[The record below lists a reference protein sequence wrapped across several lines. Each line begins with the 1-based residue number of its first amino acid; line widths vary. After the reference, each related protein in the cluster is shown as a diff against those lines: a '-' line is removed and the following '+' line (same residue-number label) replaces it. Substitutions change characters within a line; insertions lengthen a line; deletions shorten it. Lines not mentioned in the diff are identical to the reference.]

1 MATTVSGVASAPTA
15 TEGGLRPSFLGLM
28 RGEWLK
34 VSRQWTFWI
43 MLGLMVAGYILFTLI
58 LARGGHLS
66 DRIGR
71 EPLLVLYSFMEST
84 LFLLRVFWGMMLIIL
99 TARLIGMEY
108 SSGTIRVVLA
118 RGVGRLQLLAAK
130 LSVIALIA
138 LVVSVAL
145 VIFSTLITMLAVQV
159 TVHNLDVLKA
169 ADATF
174 WQNTRAYAG
183 TVLVSEGVSIL
194 MAAAVTTLTRSL
206 AAGLSVSIAWFPV
219 DNFSILILVL
229 GDRLTHWDFWSLVSG
244 DFLGLNLNQMPAVV
258 LTNPRFSA
266 LGSPFIPLTPVPGAH
281 TLLVTAI
288 YAVAFVIVMVAFTL
302 LPDVKE

>member
-1 MATTVSGVASAPTA
+1 MATTASSVAGPPA
-15 TEGGLRPSFLGLM
+15 TTERGLRPSFFGLM

-34 VSRQWTFWI
+34 VSRQWAFWI
-43 MLGLMVAGYILFTLI
+43 MLGLMIGGYIIFTLI
-58 LARGGHLS
+58 LAGGGNLTL
-66 DRIGR
+66 RIQR
-71 EPLLVLYSFMEST
+71 APLQVLYTFMEAT
-84 LFLLRVFWGMMLIIL
+84 LFLLRVFWGMMVIVL

-108 SSGTIRVVLA
+108 SGGTIRVVLA

-130 LSVIALIA
+130 LSVITIIT

-145 VIFSTLITMLAVQV
+145 VIFSTLITLLAVDV
-159 TVHNLDVLKA
+159 VVHNLDVLKY

-174 WQNTRAYAG
+174 WQNARAYAG
-183 TVLVSEGVSIL
+183 SVLASLGVSIL

-229 GDRLTHWDFWSLVSG
+229 GDRLTQWDFWSLVSG
-244 DFLGLNLNQMPAVV
+244 DFLGLNLNQMPALV
-258 LTNPRFSA
+258 LTNPQFSA
-266 LGSPFIPLTPVPGAH
+266 IGSPFVPLTPVTGAH

-288 YAVAFVIVMVAFTL
+288 YAVIFVVVAVVFTL